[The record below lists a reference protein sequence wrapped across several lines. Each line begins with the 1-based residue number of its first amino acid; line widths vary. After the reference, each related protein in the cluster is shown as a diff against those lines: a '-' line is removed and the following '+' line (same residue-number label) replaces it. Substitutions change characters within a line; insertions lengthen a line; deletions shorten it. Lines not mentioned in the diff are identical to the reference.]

1 MPESPEVRLMAEELN
16 FYLSDVYLRDIR
28 VLSGNFLK
36 IQLPLKFKGVRCH
49 GKLLIF
55 DFHDSEIKM
64 YTRLGLTGKFIFESD
79 SHCTLEFHLESPPE
93 FPKIMFFSDMRRFGD
108 VSFSIEDKSML
119 LAQCILGNTSSPSIS
134 QSIFYTR
141 AKALQSRTSRD
152 VVSVLMDQTSK
163 TGVCSGIG
171 NYLLS
176 EILYHSGINPF
187 RKFSTLNQEEI
198 FRIHHE
204 ALRISKE
211 SYDHQGMDE
220 FSVRKVEGTRET
232 RGTGEVRGYRRF
244 LHVYSREKTPQGET
258 VVAEKGSHGRT
269 VWWVPEKQR

>member
-1 MPESPEVRLMAEELN
+1 MPESPEVQLMAEELN
-16 FYLSDVYLRDIR
+16 FYLSEVSLIDI
-28 VLSGNFLK
+28 SGHFLN

-55 DFHDSEIKM
+55 DFHDTEIKM
-64 YTRLGLTGKFIFESD
+64 YAGLGLTGKFIFESNP
-79 SHCTLEFHLESPPE
+79 HCTLEFHLESPPE
-93 FPKIMFFSDMRRFGD
+93 FPKIMFFSDMRRFGN
-108 VSFSIEDKSML
+108 VSFSTEDQTL
-119 LAQCILGNTSSPSIS
+119 RLAPCILENSVPPIS
-134 QSIFYTR
+134 QSLFYTR

-198 FRIHHE
+198 FRIHRE

-211 SYDHQGMDE
+211 SYEHGGMDE
-220 FSVRKVEGTRET
+220 FFVRKTGGL
-232 RGTGEVRGYRRF
+232 RGLRGLSGYRRF
-244 LHVYSREKTPQGET
+244 LHVYSQKKTPQGET